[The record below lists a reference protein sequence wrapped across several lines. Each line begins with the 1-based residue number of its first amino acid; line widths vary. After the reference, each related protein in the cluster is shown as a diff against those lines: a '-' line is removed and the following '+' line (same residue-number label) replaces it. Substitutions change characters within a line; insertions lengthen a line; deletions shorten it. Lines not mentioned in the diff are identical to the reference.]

1 MPKKAEEFE
10 MAEKPHGS
18 GLSRRA
24 VMRSLAAAAS
34 YPLAASGNS
43 LKPTIGVIGG
53 GMAGISLA
61 WLLDGAYDVVLFE
74 ARAFPGGNVR
84 SVPVSLDGY
93 TFAVDLGAQFFHPK
107 LYPTYVKLLE
117 FLGIYPSG
125 VHTFPASITLAAFGS
140 PQPLFVSPILPGRI
154 WPALASWNQSGI
166 QAFDV
171 AFQAA
176 KQREDGNASWALTL
190 EQWLPT
196 LGLTSDQWKG
206 MILPWAASIFS
217 GQIAEA
223 GQMSARAAMIFAAKA
238 LPDKI
243 TDPLLYYVLNQ
254 GMAAPLLAM
263 LGQISTAQILTRA
276 LVTAVV
282 RNAAGGFQIVCAD
295 GRAATVDQVV
305 FASSGPPTLRLLQ
318 NMQGMSAQ
326 SAALENIAFRNARLA
341 LHTDPIYAP
350 ANSKVWSFLN
360 SGIHGGFC
368 EASMWMGDVINSVPQ
383 ETAARVWKSWD
394 THRLVQPQQIL
405 AEAHFQH
412 MLPTPATLA
421 AQVALLSLQGEDSV
435 WFAGGYTRPYD
446 SQETALVSALGVA
459 QGLGAASERVRL
471 LTQTQ

>member
-1 MPKKAEEFE
+1 
-10 MAEKPHGS
+10 MAAKSPAG
-18 GLSRRA
+18 GLSRRS

-43 LKPTIGVIGG
+43 LKPGIGIIGG

-61 WLLDGAYDVVLFE
+61 WLLDSEYDVVLFE
-74 ARAFPGGNVR
+74 ARDFPGGNVR
-84 SVPVSLDGY
+84 SVPVSLDGF

-117 FLGIYPSG
+117 FLGLYPSG
-125 VHTFPASITLAAFGS
+125 VHSFPASITLAAFGN
-140 PQPLFVSPILPGRI
+140 PQPLFVSPILPGRV
-154 WPALASWNQSGI
+154 WPVLASWNQSGI

-176 KQREDGNASWALTL
+176 KQREDADASWALTL
-190 EQWLPT
+190 EDWLPT
-196 LGLTSDQWKG
+196 LGLTSDQWEG

-217 GQIAEA
+217 GQIEEA
-223 GQMSARAAMIFAAKA
+223 RGMSARAAMIFAAKA

-263 LGQISTAQILTRA
+263 LGQISSARILTGA
-276 LVTAVV
+276 QVTSVV
-282 RNAAGGFQIVCAD
+282 RNAAGGFQIACAD

-318 NMQGMSAQ
+318 NMQGMAAQ
-326 SAALENIAFRNARLA
+326 SAALENIAFRDARLA
-341 LHTDPIYAP
+341 LHTDPLYASP
-350 ANSKVWSFLN
+350 DSKVWSFLN

-383 ETAARVWKSWD
+383 ETAAKVWKSWD
-394 THRLVQPQQIL
+394 THHLVQPRQIL
-405 AEAHFQH
+405 AEAHFRH
-412 MLPTPATLA
+412 MFPTPATLA
-421 AQVALLSLQGEDSV
+421 AQLALLSLQGEDSV

-459 QGLGAASERVRL
+459 QGLGAGSERVTL
-471 LTQTQ
+471 LRQATRG

>member
-1 MPKKAEEFE
+1 
-10 MAEKPHGS
+10 MAEKSLAGEV
-18 GLSRRA
+18 SRRA
-24 VMRSLAAAAS
+24 VIRSLAAAAS
-34 YPLAASGNS
+34 YPLAASGTP
-43 LKPTIGVIGG
+43 LKPTIGIIGG

-61 WLLDGAYDVVLFE
+61 WLLDSEYNVVLFE
-74 ARAFPGGNVR
+74 ARDFPGGNVR

-93 TFAVDLGAQFFHPK
+93 TFVVDLGAQFFHPK

-125 VHTFPASITLAAFGS
+125 VHTFPASITLSAIGNL
-140 PQPLFVSPILPGRI
+140 QPLFVSPILPGRI

-176 KQREDGNASWALTL
+176 KQRENDNASWALTL

-196 LGLTSDQWKG
+196 LGLTSDQWEG

-217 GQIAEA
+217 GQIDEA
-223 GQMSARAAMIFAAKA
+223 RGMSARAAMIFAAKA

-254 GMAAPLLAM
+254 GMAAPLVAM
-263 LGQISTAQILTRA
+263 LGQVSAAQILTRA
-276 LVTAVV
+276 QVTSVA
-282 RNAAGGFQIVCAD
+282 RNAAGRFQIACLD
-295 GRAATVDQVV
+295 GRTAAVDQVV

-326 SAALENIAFRNARLA
+326 SAALENIAFRNARLT
-341 LHTDPIYAP
+341 LHTDPIYASP
-350 ANSKVWSFLN
+350 DSRVWSFLN

-383 ETAARVWKSWD
+383 ETAAKVWKSWD
-394 THRLVQPQQIL
+394 THRLVQPRQIL
-405 AEAHFQH
+405 GEAHFRH
-412 MLPTPATLA
+412 MFPTPATLA
-421 AQVALLSLQGEDSV
+421 AQVALLSLQGEDGV

-446 SQETALVSALGVA
+446 SQETALVSALAVA
-459 QGLGAASERVRL
+459 QGLGTASGRVRQ
-471 LTQTQ
+471 LTQTL